1 MRYGILLLTL
11 FILSDSFSFVFAQ
24 SIYDFKGK
32 STNIDPYR
40 MGTYSDESMDT
51 YSDESM
57 DTYTDKPMGT
67 YKDKPMG
74 TYTDKPRRRYT
85 DKSSV
90 RSKDYQKIKFPP
102 KIRFR
107 YLSGTYTSDPQEAT
121 NSASSIIWDGVGIGQ
136 TVFKYNTID
145 SGNTVDLENTSIDL
159 SYTFGYEYTFTLGIS
174 SVDSGEL
181 SGITSDS
188 KIYNSSNVFGYG
200 YFSIFGIE
208 FGIFEILLGYKYIR
222 YTFIDLESESTALY
236 WSSFSKS
243 GGLYLTGIGLVF

>member
-1 MRYGILLLTL
+1 MSFCKRFILRYGILLLTL
-11 FILSDSFSFVFAQ
+11 LILSDSFSSVFAQ

-51 YSDESM
+51 YSD
-57 DTYTDKPMGT
+57 KPMG
-67 YKDKPMG
+67 
-74 TYTDKPRRRYT
+74 RYR

-136 TVFKYNTID
+136 TVFKYKTIK
-145 SGNTVDLENTSIDL
+145 SGNTVDLENTSMDL
-159 SYTFGYEYTFTLGIS
+159 SYTFGYEYTLTLGVS
-174 SVDSGEL
+174 SVDSGEF

-188 KIYNSSNVFGYG
+188 NIYNSSNVEGSG

-208 FGIFEILLGYKYIR
+208 FGIFEILLGYKHIR
-222 YTFIDLESESTALY
+222 FTFIDLESESTSLH
-236 WSSFSKS
+236 WSSFSDS
-243 GGLYLTGIGLVF
+243 GSQYLTGIGLVF